1 MPSSLKDRVSR
12 VVSATANACSA
23 RQRAHWPPEKRKAR
37 WEQKMME
44 EITRR
49 YTVDV
54 AAALIGAYVNK
65 RAWAIRR
72 FNEID
77 AQIKARK
84 ARI

>member
-1 MPSSLKDRVSR
+1 MD
-12 VVSATANACSA
+12 
-23 RQRAHWPPEKRKAR
+23 
-37 WEQKMME
+37 
-44 EITRR
+44 EIARR

-65 RAWAIRR
+65 RGWAIRR

>member
-1 MPSSLKDRVSR
+1 MPSSSKQRVQAILSQT
-12 VVSATANACSA
+12 VSACSSS
-23 RQRAHWPPEKRKAR
+23 RGHWPPEKRKAR
-37 WEQKMME
+37 WEQKIME

-65 RAWAIRR
+65 RAWAVKR

>member
-1 MPSSLKDRVSR
+1 
-12 VVSATANACSA
+12 
-23 RQRAHWPPEKRKAR
+23 
-37 WEQKMME
+37 MME

-49 YTVDV
+49 YTVAV

-84 ARI
+84 ARV

>member
-1 MPSSLKDRVSR
+1 
-12 VVSATANACSA
+12 
-23 RQRAHWPPEKRKAR
+23 
-37 WEQKMME
+37 ME
-44 EITRR
+44 EVTRR

-77 AQIKARK
+77 AQIKRRK
-84 ARI
+84 ARV

>member
-1 MPSSLKDRVSR
+1 MPNSSR
-12 VVSATANACSA
+12 VKAILAKTVQACSSHGKT
-23 RQRAHWPPEKRKAR
+23 HWPPEKRKAR
-37 WEQKMME
+37 WEQKIMD
-44 EITRR
+44 EIARR

>member
-1 MPSSLKDRVSR
+1 MD
-12 VVSATANACSA
+12 
-23 RQRAHWPPEKRKAR
+23 
-37 WEQKMME
+37 
-44 EITRR
+44 EIARR

-54 AAALIGAYVNK
+54 AAALIGAYANK